1 MAAKLKK
8 IFVCSKCEAQFP
20 KWLGQCSE
28 CGAWGTIAEEVI
40 SQNEKE
46 GLEIQAGNVT
56 EFSQVKIEDYPRFK
70 IGLEEVDRV
79 LGGGIVP
86 GSLVLLGGEPGIGK
100 CLVGSTR
107 IFDPITGVFL
117 PITKWLN
124 KPRHVLSLDET
135 NGQLLPQMVNA
146 FLDQGVQP
154 VLQIKTR
161 LGRTLCCTPTHPL
174 FTPDGWQPVG
184 NLQPGSR
191 IAAPRAL
198 PYFGKNMMP
207 EHQVKLIA
215 YILSDGSANSQISV
229 TSIIPEIQTDL
240 TDIAQKFGLQLRV
253 YLKRNSAAKQFRFVQ
268 PYDERVKARKKSV
281 AALRGVQSHKGLS
294 WAEWAEQAGV
304 SYGLLNAWRR
314 GESVPSAENLKQLAM
329 AVHVSI
335 KTLAPEARDQ
345 AGIQTSVARFLESVG
360 LRFVKASAKF
370 IPTCIFCLPR
380 EQMSLFLK
388 TLFSCDGSVF
398 VNKEGQAGISY
409 STISERLAQDVQ
421 HLLLRFGFVTRLRTK
436 LSRVNSRLYTAY
448 EIQLLGVAE
457 VKRFLTEIGIW
468 GREKAKAQIMK
479 IPTPKLSSTQFDTIP
494 TGIKF
499 WKHLRGT
506 TGGLSFKRVS
516 ANVGV
521 TLHYHRDNRPL
532 ARSTVIALA
541 NSYHTPYLQMMAQGE
556 IYWDEIKS
564 IIPAGQEHVYDLS
577 VPEYANFIANDLIVH
592 NSTLVLQIAEKIQ
605 NPVLYVSGEESA
617 GQIKLRIDRL
627 KISEKNI
634 QFLGETE
641 INTICATIEKYKPG
655 LSIIDSIQTM
665 FDSNISSSQGT
676 VNQVRV
682 CTGKLLNTAKRIGT
696 SIFIIGHITKE
707 GFVAGPKT
715 LEHLVDTVLYLEGD
729 PYHHFR
735 ILRAAKNR
743 FGPTNEVGV
752 FEMSEKGLKEVKNP
766 SEIFLSQKEGEVSG
780 SVISVV
786 LKGTRPFLVEVQAL
800 VAKTFYGY
808 SQRRAIGID
817 FNRLQLLIAVLS
829 LRCNLPLSNFDV
841 HLNLVG
847 GMEVEEPAIDLP
859 VCLSIVSAL
868 KNKVIDSKIAVFG
881 EVGLGGEIRPVSFT
895 RERVREAVKLGFKKI
910 ILPVLREKV
919 NVPGIELIEVSNLN
933 QAIKEVLF

>member
-100 CLVGSTR
+100 
-107 IFDPITGVFL
+107 
-117 PITKWLN
+117 
-124 KPRHVLSLDET
+124 
-135 NGQLLPQMVNA
+135 
-146 FLDQGVQP
+146 
-154 VLQIKTR
+154 
-161 LGRTLCCTPTHPL
+161 
-174 FTPDGWQPVG
+174 
-184 NLQPGSR
+184 
-191 IAAPRAL
+191 
-198 PYFGKNMMP
+198 
-207 EHQVKLIA
+207 
-215 YILSDGSANSQISV
+215 
-229 TSIIPEIQTDL
+229 
-240 TDIAQKFGLQLRV
+240 
-253 YLKRNSAAKQFRFVQ
+253 
-268 PYDERVKARKKSV
+268 
-281 AALRGVQSHKGLS
+281 
-294 WAEWAEQAGV
+294 
-304 SYGLLNAWRR
+304 
-314 GESVPSAENLKQLAM
+314 
-329 AVHVSI
+329 
-335 KTLAPEARDQ
+335 
-345 AGIQTSVARFLESVG
+345 
-360 LRFVKASAKF
+360 
-370 IPTCIFCLPR
+370 
-380 EQMSLFLK
+380 
-388 TLFSCDGSVF
+388 
-398 VNKEGQAGISY
+398 
-409 STISERLAQDVQ
+409 
-421 HLLLRFGFVTRLRTK
+421 
-436 LSRVNSRLYTAY
+436 
-448 EIQLLGVAE
+448 
-457 VKRFLTEIGIW
+457 
-468 GREKAKAQIMK
+468 
-479 IPTPKLSSTQFDTIP
+479 
-494 TGIKF
+494 
-499 WKHLRGT
+499 
-506 TGGLSFKRVS
+506 
-516 ANVGV
+516 
-521 TLHYHRDNRPL
+521 
-532 ARSTVIALA
+532 
-541 NSYHTPYLQMMAQGE
+541 
-556 IYWDEIKS
+556 
-564 IIPAGQEHVYDLS
+564 
-577 VPEYANFIANDLIVH
+577 
-592 NSTLVLQIAEKIQ
+592 STLVLQIAEKIQ

>member
-100 CLVGSTR
+100 
-107 IFDPITGVFL
+107 
-117 PITKWLN
+117 
-124 KPRHVLSLDET
+124 
-135 NGQLLPQMVNA
+135 
-146 FLDQGVQP
+146 
-154 VLQIKTR
+154 
-161 LGRTLCCTPTHPL
+161 
-174 FTPDGWQPVG
+174 
-184 NLQPGSR
+184 
-191 IAAPRAL
+191 
-198 PYFGKNMMP
+198 
-207 EHQVKLIA
+207 
-215 YILSDGSANSQISV
+215 
-229 TSIIPEIQTDL
+229 
-240 TDIAQKFGLQLRV
+240 
-253 YLKRNSAAKQFRFVQ
+253 
-268 PYDERVKARKKSV
+268 
-281 AALRGVQSHKGLS
+281 
-294 WAEWAEQAGV
+294 
-304 SYGLLNAWRR
+304 
-314 GESVPSAENLKQLAM
+314 
-329 AVHVSI
+329 
-335 KTLAPEARDQ
+335 
-345 AGIQTSVARFLESVG
+345 
-360 LRFVKASAKF
+360 
-370 IPTCIFCLPR
+370 
-380 EQMSLFLK
+380 
-388 TLFSCDGSVF
+388 
-398 VNKEGQAGISY
+398 
-409 STISERLAQDVQ
+409 
-421 HLLLRFGFVTRLRTK
+421 
-436 LSRVNSRLYTAY
+436 
-448 EIQLLGVAE
+448 
-457 VKRFLTEIGIW
+457 
-468 GREKAKAQIMK
+468 
-479 IPTPKLSSTQFDTIP
+479 
-494 TGIKF
+494 
-499 WKHLRGT
+499 
-506 TGGLSFKRVS
+506 
-516 ANVGV
+516 
-521 TLHYHRDNRPL
+521 
-532 ARSTVIALA
+532 
-541 NSYHTPYLQMMAQGE
+541 
-556 IYWDEIKS
+556 
-564 IIPAGQEHVYDLS
+564 
-577 VPEYANFIANDLIVH
+577 
-592 NSTLVLQIAEKIQ
+592 STLVLQIAEKIQ

-895 RERVREAVKLGFKKI
+895 RERVREAVKLCFKKI